1 MPSKR
6 RRRKRRSIRPEAA
19 LWGLVIVQLA
29 AGLAFSPLTAVRK
42 VQIAG
47 ATTSDHQRIT
57 SVLQKLKDV
66 PVMRLNGSSVESALM
81 ASNAVEKATFVPNIF
96 GRAAVKMINRTP
108 VARVGDSSVCLDR
121 YGTTFVPDQ
130 LLETLMKVDPPQR
143 SLLVNAGL
151 CGPWE
156 ATKVA
161 HLCELL
167 KAQVPN
173 VQGTVEVGDRGVLSF
188 QVESGAEVV
197 LGSSE
202 SLPQKIEKLGALLQE
217 KPDLLK
223 SVRQLN
229 LTLPSS
235 PVVVRG

>member
-6 RRRKRRSIRPEAA
+6 RRRKRRTIRPEAA
-19 LWGLVIVQLA
+19 LWGLVIVQFGVGMA
-29 AGLAFSPLTAVRK
+29 VSPLTAVRK
-42 VQIAG
+42 VQVSG
-47 ATTSDHQRIT
+47 AAQQDHKRVT
-57 SVLQKLKDV
+57 AVLQKLRDV
-66 PVMRLNGSSVESALM
+66 PLLRLNVSSVESSLL
-81 ASNAVEKATFVPNIF
+81 ASNAVESATMVPNIF
-96 GRAAVKMINRTP
+96 GRAAVTLVNRTP
-108 VARVGDSSVCLDR
+108 VARIGDSSVCLDR
-121 YGTTFVPDQ
+121 NGVAFLPDD
-130 LLETLMKVDPPQR
+130 LHEPLMKVDPPQR
-143 SLLVNAGL
+143 SLLVSAGL

-156 ATKVA
+156 ASKVA

-202 SLPQKIEKLGALLQE
+202 SLPQKIEKLSALLQE